1 MLKRTSAEEI
11 RRVLASRIIGGDLKP
26 GTPLDETQLAAEFAV
41 SRTPVR
47 EALRLLAAS
56 GLVDQK
62 PHARALVAQPDEAE
76 LGGMFEVMGYLEA
89 ICAGLS
95 AAMMT
100 ATEREA
106 LDALHA
112 EMASIVRD
120 GDAARYAEAND
131 AFHTAI
137 YDGAHNAY
145 LSEITRSTRQRLQP
159 FRRAQFG
166 TLGRLSQSHAE
177 HEAIVDA
184 ILRGDRGEAEAAMRR
199 HISIVGDASQR
210 LLRN

>member
-76 LGGMFEVMGYLEA
+76 LAGMFEVMGYLEA

-112 EMASIVRD
+112 EMAGIVRD

-184 ILRGDRGEAEAAMRR
+184 ILRGDRGEAESAMRR

>member
-76 LGGMFEVMGYLEA
+76 LAGMFEVMGYLEA

-112 EMASIVRD
+112 EMAGIVRD

>member
-26 GTPLDETQLAAEFAV
+26 GTPLDETLLAAEFAV

-76 LGGMFEVMGYLEA
+76 LAGMFEVMGYLEA

-112 EMASIVRD
+112 EMAGIVRD

>member
-11 RRVLASRIIGGDLKP
+11 RRVLAGRIIGGDLKP

-76 LGGMFEVMGYLEA
+76 LAGMFEVMGYLEA

-95 AAMMT
+95 AVMMN

-106 LDALHA
+106 LDALHG
-112 EMASIVRD
+112 EMAGIVRD